1 MVKNTKKKIIN
12 IFEILLFAIA
22 LFVRILNPAFGSPV
36 LYVNGLTETLHGSF
50 LFNGEIKILFGP
62 GTTFKGDV
70 ITVFSYSKF
79 QVLFIIS
86 S

>member
-1 MVKNTKKKIIN
+1 MLTLKS
-12 IFEILLFAIA
+12 LCLFYNSNSY
-22 LFVRILNPAFGSPV
+22 FSPV

-50 LFNGEIKILFGP
+50 LFNGERKILFGP